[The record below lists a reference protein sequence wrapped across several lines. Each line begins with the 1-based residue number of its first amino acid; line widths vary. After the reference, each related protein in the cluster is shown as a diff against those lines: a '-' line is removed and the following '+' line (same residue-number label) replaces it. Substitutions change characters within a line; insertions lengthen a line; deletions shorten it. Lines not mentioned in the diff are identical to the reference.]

1 MSQQFLP
8 QTFCT
13 YCCSVPICPLPAGL
27 YKLRIII
34 YMPSLSAFDLKW
46 LPPGATAYSHIPRFV
61 SFGRSQPLPLQL
73 ADQVTGHMLIHSSS
87 KGLSGNTVSS
97 RISSE
102 LSGGTPVA
110 AGAVVEQEPH
120 TAAMPVAAGAA
131 QPSGMSSTNG
141 ADAHSSSV
149 QAAQGSSSY
158 SSHDKPAYQSAY
170 YSAAAPVGI
179 PAEPHQAQQQQQQQQ
194 QDYSSGPYASSSSG
208 YGSSSE
214 QQSSSFGSL
223 LNALFGSLGFSFE
236 RGVAQAQ
243 ALSPAA
249 AATRQNDIGAA
260 EFSSSPMDV
269 AGSHGTP
276 AQQQQQ
282 PAATK
287 RRQRS
292 LHATQWINEPFSR
305 QSAVAP
311 LPGVFSIAATLDE
324 PWEYR
329 TIIPSLKYLSLQRTG
344 ILHGPGLEVMNRYG
358 LQQQLLGYVDPADG
372 RSGYGVVQGWLDWQ
386 DLNPAAS
393 EWLQNPSSSG
403 DSSSSG
409 FGSGLGSPV
418 VANVGVQFELVCGNQ
433 ERPHAC
439 ALHIDGMAVA
449 GSIGEPATSAC
460 IVPARRLITT
470 TSSSSSDVA
479 VAEQLLHLELL
490 FATDDIREAVFSVK
504 SRPCLLTADGSL
516 QLPAGSDGSFAGL
529 VPAAGASALGLSLA
543 EVAAAA
549 ADSSSSGS
557 STEGYMRGML
567 CTVRATVPPQGPAGS
582 NSTSSSRQ
590 LEKVVVLTAEQLQ
603 QAAASTNDAVA
614 AEAAAAAAASND
626 TAAAAASAGTAHDSH
641 MEATAEVVSSVAG
654 ISVQQLAPEWTAAL
668 PHDTSYGLT
677 CGCYWNGS
685 WPGGVSVGVG
695 AGSTGTASMYLAGW
709 PVEVQRVL
717 PQYGPSDI
725 EVKDYSSWL
734 QRQQLASG
742 SAVADPIH
750 WRAANGGVDFNG
762 LALNDPAVMAQVG
775 FRPKTLSDGPLFGL
789 GKLTGLYAY
798 AVPAG
803 GGYAQLLVLQAEGL
817 SAAGR
822 LVAVADVAQAVEMSA
837 SDSARPFAALKE
849 GWMPGEWDA
858 WLPA

>member
-1 MSQQFLP
+1 LRDDLSHLLCLAVLSLFL
-8 QTFCT
+8 
-13 YCCSVPICPLPAGL
+13 LAGL

-34 YMPSLSAFDLKW
+34 YMPSLSAFDFKW
-46 LPPGATAYSHIPRFV
+46 LPPGATAYSHPPRFV
-61 SFGRSQPLPLQL
+61 SFGRAQPLPLQL
-73 ADQVTGHMLIHSSS
+73 SDQVTGHMLMHRSSGSSS
-87 KGLSGNTVSS
+87 KGMSGSDLSS

-102 LSGGTPVA
+102 LSSGV
-110 AGAVVEQEPH
+110 
-120 TAAMPVAAGAA
+120 PVAAGAA
-131 QPSGMSSTNG
+131 VEAEPHGAATPIVASSAQQGGMSSI
-141 ADAHSSSV
+141 DAGDVGHSSSV
-149 QAAQGSSSY
+149 QAVQDSTSY
-158 SSHDKPAYQSAY
+158 SNHDKPAYQSAY
-170 YSAAAPVGI
+170 YPAAAPAAI
-179 PAEPHQAQQQQQQQQ
+179 AAEPSQAQQQQQQY
-194 QDYSSGPYASSSSG
+194 YSSGSDGSSSSD
-208 YGSSSE
+208 YGSSSSE

-223 LNALFGSLGFSFE
+223 LNSLFGSLGFSFE
-236 RGVAQAQ
+236 RGGAQS
-243 ALSPAA
+243 LSPAA
-249 AATRQNDIGAA
+249 ATAAGGNDVGAA
-260 EFSSSPMDV
+260 EFSSSPMDF
-269 AGSHGTP
+269 AGGHSTP
-276 AQQQQQ
+276 ARQQQQ
-282 PAATK
+282 PPATK
-287 RRQRS
+287 KRQRS
-292 LHATQWINEPFSR
+292 LHAAQWINEPFSR
-305 QSAVAP
+305 QLAVAP
-311 LPGVFSIAATLDE
+311 LPGFFAIAATLDE

-344 ILHGPGLEVMNRYG
+344 ILHGPGLEVTNRYG
-358 LQQQLLGYVDPADG
+358 LQQQLLGYVDQADG

-386 DLNPAAS
+386 DLNPAAL
-393 EWLQNPSSSG
+393 EWLQNPSSSS
-403 DSSSSG
+403 DSSNSG
-409 FGSGLGSPV
+409 LGSGLGSPV

-439 ALHIDGMAVA
+439 ALHIDGMTVA

-460 IVPARRLITT
+460 IVPAHRLILSATT
-470 TSSSSSDVA
+470 SSSDVA

-504 SRPCLLTADGSL
+504 SRLCLLTADGGSV
-516 QLPAGSDGSFAGL
+516 LPAGSDGSLSGL

-549 ADSSSSGS
+549 GDSSS
-557 STEGYMRGML
+557 STEGYMSGML
-567 CTVRATVPPQGPAGS
+567 CTVRATVPPQGAAAGS
-582 NSTSSSRQ
+582 NSSTSSSRQ

-603 QAAASTNDAVA
+603 QAAALSNDAAA
-614 AEAAAAAAASND
+614 AEAAAALAASHD
-626 TAAAAASAGTAHDSH
+626 TSAAAASAGTAHDSH
-641 MEATAEVVSSVAG
+641 MKATAEVVSSVAG
-654 ISVQQLAPEWTAAL
+654 ISIQQLAPEWTAAL

-709 PVEVQRVL
+709 SVDVQRVL

-742 SAVADPIH
+742 SAVADSVH
-750 WRAANGGVDFNG
+750 WRVANSAVGSNSPTA
-762 LALNDPAVMAQVG
+762 ALNDPAVMAQVG
-775 FRPKTLSDGPLFGL
+775 LRPKMLADGPFFSL

-822 LVAVADVAQAVEMSA
+822 LVAVADVAQAVEMGA